1 MNLYDLKEAYKGVQQ
16 AIDEGEDLEGVL
28 LTIDDAIE
36 DKADNYAMLI
46 ANLNSD
52 IDAIKAEEARL
63 KERRQ
68 RIEKSID
75 TLKQN
80 LFTAM
85 KETGKEK
92 FKTSL
97 FSFTIAKN
105 GGKTPVIVDV
115 EIAKLGD
122 DFVIV
127 TKKPNLDAIREYI
140 EKTGDITFAHF
151 GERGESLRIR

>member
-97 FSFTIAKN
+97 FSFAIAKN
-105 GGKTPVIVDV
+105 GGKTSVIVDV
-115 EIAKLGD
+115 ETAKLGD

-127 TKKPNLDAIREYI
+127 TEKPNLDAIREYI
-140 EKTGDITFAHF
+140 EKTGDITFAHL